1 MAKSIAR
8 IFRGNTN
15 QAVGIGFWV
24 FPGFLLTCAH
34 VVNQALGF
42 KNEDQD
48 FPTGL
53 ASLDFPFSGSE
64 RRFDGRVVTWRS
76 VEMGR
81 MGQDIAVLELSESLP
96 DTVVPM
102 SLVASTGKSLVAKG
116 FPVGYNDFN
125 LSAEL
130 TIMPG
135 GEATNGW
142 VQLSNP
148 GGLVT
153 PGFSGSPL
161 WEEGSGNAVGMIVAS
176 AEAKQVAWMIPSE
189 VLRSV
194 LGLPEIVVR
203 SDTATNRESATLAFD
218 RRELIR
224 LEKRLSAVEDDLET
238 AQTSEQREAL
248 YARAKQLLHK
258 IEPLKQELL
267 PGFRGL

>member
-8 IFRGNTN
+8 IFRGSTN

-42 KNEDQD
+42 KNEAQD

-53 ASLDFPFSGSE
+53 VSLDFPFSGSE

-81 MGQDIAVLELSESLP
+81 LGQDIAVLELSESLP

-116 FPVGYNDFN
+116 FPAGYNAFD

-142 VQLSNP
+142 AQLSNP

-161 WEEGSGNAVGMIVAS
+161 WEEGSNNSVGMIVAS
-176 AEAKQVAWMIPSE
+176 DEAKQVAWMIPSE

-194 LGLPEIVVR
+194 LGLPEREAQLPVKSQEVRITRTQRFVQGQIVLL
-203 SDTATNRESATLAFD
+203 ESKLD
-218 RRELIR
+218 
-224 LEKRLSAVEDDLET
+224 AVELDLKT
-238 AQTSEQREAL
+238 VQTSEGRQAFYERGRQLAQEIDTL
-248 YARAKQLLHK
+248 KKQLL
-258 IEPLKQELL
+258 
-267 PGFRGL
+267 

>member
-8 IFRGNTN
+8 IFRVNTN
-15 QAVGIGFWV
+15 QPVGVGFWV

-42 KNEDQD
+42 KNEAQD

-53 ASLDFPFSGSE
+53 VSLDFPFSGSE
-64 RRFDGRVVTWRS
+64 HRFEGRVVTWRS
-76 VEMGR
+76 AEMGR
-81 MGQDIAVLELSESLP
+81 MGQDIAALELSESLP

-102 SLVASTGKSLVAKG
+102 SLVASTGKSFVAKG

-130 TIMPG
+130 TITPG

-161 WEEGSGNAVGMIVAS
+161 WEEGSDNSVGMVVAS
-176 AEAKQVAWMIPSE
+176 AEAKQVAWMIPAE

-194 LGLPEIVVR
+194 LGFPERAGQLSVKPQEVRITRTQKFVQGQIVLL
-203 SDTATNRESATLAFD
+203 ESKLD
-218 RRELIR
+218 
-224 LEKRLSAVEDDLET
+224 AVEADLKT
-238 AQTSEQREAL
+238 VQTSEGRQAFYER
-248 YARAKQLLHK
+248 ARQLLQE
-258 IEPLKQELL
+258 IETLEQQLL
-267 PGFRGL
+267 

>member
-15 QAVGIGFWV
+15 QPVGVGFWV

-42 KNEDQD
+42 KNEAQD

-53 ASLDFPFSGSE
+53 VSLDFPFSGSDL
-64 RRFDGRVVTWRS
+64 RFEGKVVTWLS
-76 VEMGR
+76 VAMGR
-81 MGQDIAVLELSESLP
+81 LGRDIAVLELSQSLP

-102 SLVASTGKSLVAKG
+102 SFVSSTGKPLVTKG
-116 FPVGYNDFN
+116 FPVGYDALN

-135 GEATNGW
+135 GQSINGW
-142 VQLSNP
+142 VQLSSP

-161 WEEGSGNAVGMIVAS
+161 WEEGNENAVGMIVAS
-176 AEAKQVAWMIPSE
+176 DAAKQVAWMIPAAM
-189 VLRSV
+189 LRSV
-194 LGLPEIVVR
+194 LGLPGREEQVPVEAQITRTQRFIQGQIVLL
-203 SDTATNRESATLAFD
+203 ESKLD
-218 RRELIR
+218 
-224 LEKRLSAVEDDLET
+224 AVESDLKT
-238 AQTSEQREAL
+238 VQTSEGRQAFYE
-248 YARAKQLLHK
+248 RAKQILQEIDMLEQQLL
-258 IEPLKQELL
+258 
-267 PGFRGL
+267 